1 MALRIAAVY
10 PRNLERSVSRAPPDD
25 DVEMPATSSS
35 GLGCNERR
43 ALADSAD
50 SAAIAGVAALDEA
63 AFRNPGSVRLD
74 PAAAESLAAR
84 SARG

>member
-1 MALRIAAVY
+1 
-10 PRNLERSVSRAPPDD
+10 
-25 DVEMPATSSS
+25 MPATSSS

-43 ALADSAD
+43 ALADSADSAD